1 MRNSIIYVTGG
12 AGFIGSNLCDHLVKK
27 NYNVIALDN
36 LKTGKL
42 FFLKNLKNK
51 KNFKFINIDLKNKN
65 KLTQLI
71 KKNSIVFHL
80 SANAD
85 VRNGINNRYID
96 LKENVIVTH
105 NVLEACI
112 KNNVKKII
120 FSSTGSVYGE
130 AKQIPTVE
138 DNNYPIQT
146 SLYANSKNCCEGLI
160 TTYSKYFGIKYSIF
174 RFVSVLGPRYTHGHV
189 IDFYRNL
196 LKDRLTLKIIGN
208 GLQKKSYMHVDD
220 CCRALLM
227 SIKNKKFDNQILN
240 LGSKEW
246 ITINKSIKIIC
257 NKLNLNPKI
266 VRQKNKKSGWPG
278 DNPKIFLSTKKIN
291 KLGWSAK
298 KSIKISIQ
306 ETIDYLIKNLKYMK

>member
-1 MRNSIIYVTGG
+1 MGNSIIYVTGG
-12 AGFIGSNLCDHLVKK
+12 AGFIGSNLCDHLIKE

-42 FFLKNLKNK
+42 SFLKNLKKK
-51 KNFKFINIDLKNKN
+51 KNFKFINIDLKNKD
-65 KLTQLI
+65 KLIQLI

-85 VRNGINNRYID
+85 VRNGINNRNID
-96 LKENVIVTH
+96 LQENVIVTH

-112 KNNVKKII
+112 KNNVKKIV

-130 AKQIPTVE
+130 ATQIPTIE
-138 DNNYPIQT
+138 NENYPIQT
-146 SLYANSKNCCEGLI
+146 SLYATSKNCCEGLI
-160 TTYSKYFGIKYSIF
+160 TSYSKYFGIKYSIF

-189 IDFYRNL
+189 IDFYRSL
-196 LKDRLTLKIIGN
+196 LKDKSTLKILGN

-227 SIKNKKFDNQILN
+227 SIKNRKFDNQILN

-246 ITINKSIKIIC
+246 ITVNQSIKIIC
-257 NKLNLNPKI
+257 KRLNLNPKI
-266 VRQKNKKSGWPG
+266 IRQKYKKQGWPG

-291 KLGWSAK
+291 KLGWRVT
-298 KSIKISIQ
+298 KSIETSII
-306 ETIDYLIKNLKYMK
+306 ETLEYLIKYLK

>member
-1 MRNSIIYVTGG
+1 MGNSIIYVTGG
-12 AGFIGSNLCDHLVKK
+12 AGFIGSNLCDHLIKE

-42 FFLKNLKNK
+42 SFLKNLKKK
-51 KNFKFINIDLKNKN
+51 KNFKFINIDLKNKD
-65 KLTQLI
+65 KLIQLI

-85 VRNGINNRYID
+85 VRNGINNRNID
-96 LKENVIVTH
+96 LQENVIVTH

-112 KNNVKKII
+112 KNNVKKIV

-130 AKQIPTVE
+130 ATQIPTIE
-138 DNNYPIQT
+138 NENYPIQT
-146 SLYANSKNCCEGLI
+146 SLYATSKNCCEGLI
-160 TTYSKYFGIKYSIF
+160 TSYSKYFGIKYSIF

-189 IDFYRNL
+189 IDFYRSL
-196 LKDRLTLKIIGN
+196 LKDKSTLKILGN

-227 SIKNKKFDNQILN
+227 SIKNRKFDNQILN

-246 ITINKSIKIIC
+246 ITVNQSIKIIC
-257 NKLNLNPKI
+257 KRLNLNPKI
-266 VRQKNKKSGWPG
+266 IRQKYKKQGWPG

-291 KLGWSAK
+291 KLGWRAT
-298 KSIKISIQ
+298 KSIETSII
-306 ETIDYLIKNLKYMK
+306 ETLEYLIKYLK